1 MKKKPNDMR
10 YSIAVAVAD
19 RLKRGGKVRRSFF
32 LEASKRLC
40 YARQARLRFVEPDVQ
55 VDEYDNIVL

>member
-1 MKKKPNDMR
+1 MKQKRNNMR
-10 YSIAVAVAD
+10 YSIVIAVAEQ
-19 RLKRGGKVRRSFF
+19 LKRGGKVQRSFF